1 MLARLPH
8 RSFSPDQPE
17 QMDQPNLDP
26 QDLAQDLHNLETINR
41 FFGGRHAT
49 RLISRTIQTD
59 ADPAQSFIDCACGAG
74 DLSALLATSHP
85 QGKVIGLDLH
95 PQTLDYARQRHHL
108 PNLSWQQGDI
118 KQLPFPD
125 HSMDVVTCQLALHHF
140 SDDDAVLILRELLRV
155 SRRWVFVTDLERSSL
170 GYAGVWLLVHLWLRH
185 PMTRHDALL
194 SVRRSFTAPELR
206 SLAQRAHWPSFQHR
220 SLPWH
225 RQLIYL
231 NKAHHAV

>member
-1 MLARLPH
+1 MVCVSSSMPAPVSADVSTLPRSAGWGEGQRGQRGGGCVGFAPYQQRWLFKGQLCNQGILCADRH
-8 RSFSPDQPE
+8 RAIKHQ
-17 QMDQPNLDP
+17 Q
-26 QDLAQDLHNLETINR
+26 R
-41 FFGGRHAT
+41 KVGG
-49 RLISRTIQTD
+49 
-59 ADPAQSFIDCACGAG
+59 GK
-74 DLSALLATSHP
+74 SAAAP
-85 QGKVIGLDLH
+85 LH
-95 PQTLDYARQRHHL
+95 PQTLDYARQRHHP